1 MALKW
6 FGPKV
11 KLITLQAAV
20 KGVNLTMAEAVI
32 QAKNNH
38 PGWNNITSKAEG
50 SIQILEGAKPVGGA
64 VQGIWGSR
72 GVNYMLW
79 LELNHG
85 GALRNAAAVTY
96 PNLARNIRSF
106 L

>member
-11 KLITLQAAV
+11 KLSVLQASI

-32 QAKNNH
+32 QFKNNH
-38 PGWNNITSKAEG
+38 PGWINDTSKAEG
-50 SIQILEGAKPVGGA
+50 SVQILEGAKRVGSA
-64 VQGIWGSR
+64 VQGIWGST
-72 GVNYMLW
+72 GVNYMIW

-85 GALRNAAAVTY
+85 GAMRNAATVTY